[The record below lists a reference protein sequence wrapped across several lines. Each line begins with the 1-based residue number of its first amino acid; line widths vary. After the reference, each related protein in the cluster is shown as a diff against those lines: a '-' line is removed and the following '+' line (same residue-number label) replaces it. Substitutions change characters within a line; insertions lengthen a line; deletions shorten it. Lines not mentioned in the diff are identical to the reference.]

1 MENRTAPGPISAEKP
16 VFVGHDPRGDYAAR
30 MFSSV
35 LKKGADNRSGSDELS
50 TGYASSSPTPSGS
63 TIDMNQG
70 KTALISEDV
79 ELKGSL
85 SFNTKLE
92 LNGRFE
98 GEILADAPLVIGPS
112 ALVKADITST
122 SSVVIFGK
130 VKGNITAKE
139 QVELKERSQLF
150 GDVKVPRFIVADGA
164 TFVGRSD
171 TSEGASA
178 SDAEFNQMF
187 SRLSGSKKAAE

>member
-1 MENRTAPGPISAEKP
+1 
-16 VFVGHDPRGDYAAR
+16 
-30 MFSSV
+30 
-35 LKKGADNRSGSDELS
+35 
-50 TGYASSSPTPSGS
+50 
-63 TIDMNQG
+63 MNQG